1 LACAVEHFES
11 IHSNY
16 SLGGDLNMQSRA
28 TKKIEALPDVQR
40 EQPKTQLA
48 LTRVGIINF
57 CYPVM
62 FRHGDKLVES
72 LISITASVDLPH
84 NQRGVHMSRFAEE
97 IARLFR
103 IPKEITSL
111 TELVEELA
119 TQLLR
124 AHDYAR
130 HCTVTLKTNSHIDN
144 HIYTVFVSYS
154 TATSKCSIGV
164 EVAGAL
170 ACPCSIALTG
180 GMSHNQRCLLSIEV
194 EADSLNISHEE
205 LASIAEKSFS
215 APVRLLL
222 KRPDEKRVVETMH
235 ARAKFVE
242 DAVRDCVSMLRKRFS
257 GLRAKVRCVS
267 FESIH
272 PYDCFAEWEGVL

>member
-1 LACAVEHFES
+1 
-11 IHSNY
+11 
-16 SLGGDLNMQSRA
+16 MPSRA
-28 TKKIEALPDVQR
+28 TRKTKELPDVQR

-48 LTRVGIINF
+48 LTRVGITNL

-72 LISITASVDLPH
+72 FVNITASVDLPH
-84 NQRGVHMSRFAEE
+84 NQRGAHMSRFAEE
-97 IARLFR
+97 IGRLFK
-103 IPKEITSL
+103 IPKETASL

-130 HCTVTLKTNSHIDN
+130 HCTITLKTNSHVDN
-144 HIYTVFVSYS
+144 HVYTVFVSYS

-170 ACPCSIALTG
+170 ACPCSMALTG

-194 EADSLNISHEE
+194 EADSHNISHEE

-235 ARAKFVE
+235 AKPKFVE
-242 DAVRDCVSMLRKRFS
+242 DVVRDCVSILRKRFS
-257 GLRAKVRCVS
+257 GLKARVRCLS